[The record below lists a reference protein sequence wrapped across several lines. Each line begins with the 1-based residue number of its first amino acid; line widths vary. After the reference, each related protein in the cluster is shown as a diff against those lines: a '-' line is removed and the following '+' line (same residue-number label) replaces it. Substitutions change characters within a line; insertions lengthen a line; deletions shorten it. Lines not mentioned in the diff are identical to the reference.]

1 MRFDPVCSTQ
11 ELNHDQSSQHHVA
24 GMAVGSVV
32 LGLRTERS
40 EGSKKSHRR
49 RTAHRSES
57 LVGRKFGSLNLCH
70 LEVLVR
76 YTWPAQKNGEF
87 LQKETHPVEA
97 ACNVTAPAVQA
108 KGLSMKKTGRV
119 DFDKTTAHLQTTA
132 PQTVEEQTEV
142 LLCGSQL

>member
-1 MRFDPVCSTQ
+1 
-11 ELNHDQSSQHHVA
+11 
-24 GMAVGSVV
+24 MAVGSVV

-57 LVGRKFGSLNLCH
+57 LVGRNFGSLNLCL

-76 YTWPAQKNGEF
+76 YSWPPEKMANRSR
-87 LQKETHPVEA
+87 ETHPVEA
-97 ACNVTAPAVQA
+97 AGNVTAPTVQA

-142 LLCGSQL
+142 SLCGSQL